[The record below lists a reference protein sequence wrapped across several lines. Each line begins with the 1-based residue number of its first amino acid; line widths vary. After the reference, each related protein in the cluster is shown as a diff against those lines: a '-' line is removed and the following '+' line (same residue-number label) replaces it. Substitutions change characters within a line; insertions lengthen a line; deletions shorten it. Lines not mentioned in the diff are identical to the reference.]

1 VPWTTLS
8 EDRRALIEAGDAAVR
23 WLRRGDSLERWR
35 EAGIAANE
43 LQAAAMEAA
52 QTNVPF
58 GRRYTAAWGELSA
71 QAPHLRGLD
80 KASRAHAIWLAAN
93 WEVVNTWLRTLAV
106 NVRMAMNHPSA
117 IRRRYDAAHRVPVD
131 KPAARPRHDMRAQII
146 KLQEEL
152 ELLRKRQGG
161 EFLPRS
167 VTPAKVSDLMFE
179 SHDAAWVRRLVKTLG
194 ERLAAEEQQGAIE
207 ARGGARRGS
216 KQRLL

>member
-1 VPWTTLS
+1 MPWTTLS

-23 WLRRGDSLERWR
+23 WLRRGNSLERWR

-80 KASRAHAIWLAAN
+80 KASRAHAMWLAAN

-117 IRRRYDAAHRVPVD
+117 IRRRYDAAHRAPVD

-152 ELLRKRQGG
+152 ELLRKRQDGG
-161 EFLPRS
+161 FLPS
-167 VTPAKVSDLMFE
+167 ATLAEVSDLMFE
-179 SHDAAWVRRLVKTLG
+179 SHNAAWVRRLVKTLG

-207 ARGGARRGS
+207 IRVGARRAS
-216 KQRLL
+216 KQRVL